1 MPELPE
7 VETTRRGIE
16 PHLRGRR
23 IARVIVRHP
32 VLRWPVPVNLPQL
45 LEGQHIARVER
56 RGKYLLL
63 PFADQQ
69 RAQGT
74 LLLHLGMSGSLRLV
88 AADAAVGK
96 HDHLDIALD
105 SGQALRLTDPRR
117 FGAVLWQPLD
127 AGEHELLA
135 DLGPEPLTDAFDGA
149 YLWQRSRGRSAPVKA
164 FLMDS
169 HIVVGVG
176 NIYANEAL
184 FAAGIRPDRA
194 AGRISLARYQRLVD
208 EVKRVL
214 ARSIKQ
220 GGTTLRDFVGGDGKP
235 GYFRQQ
241 LLVYGRGGEACQ
253 QCEAELIEVRLGQ
266 RSTVYCQNCQR

>member
-16 PHLRGRR
+16 PHLQGRR
-23 IARVIVRHP
+23 IARVIVRQP
-32 VLRWPVPVNLPQL
+32 RLRWPVPADLPAL
-45 LEGQHIARVER
+45 LAGQRVERVER
-56 RGKYLLL
+56 RGKYLLIQ
-63 PFADQQ
+63 FEH
-69 RAQGT
+69 GT
-74 LLLHLGMSGSLRLV
+74 LILHLGMSGSLRIV
-88 AADAAVGK
+88 VTGAVVGK
-96 HDHLDIALD
+96 HDHVDFELD
-105 SGQALRLTDPRR
+105 SGSTLRLTDPRR
-117 FGAVLWQPLD
+117 FGAVLWQASA

-135 DLGPEPLTDAFDGA
+135 SLGPEPLTDAFDGD

-184 FAAGIRPDRA
+184 FATGIHPARQ
-194 AGRISLARYQRLVD
+194 AGRISQARYERLVA

-214 ARSIKQ
+214 ARSIVQ

-241 LLVYGRGGEACQ
+241 LLVYGRGGEPCRQCQ
-253 QCEAELIEVRLGQ
+253 GVLTEVRLGQ
-266 RSTVYCQNCQR
+266 RSTVYCRHCQH

>member
-16 PHLRGRR
+16 PHLQGRL
-23 IARVIVRHP
+23 ITRVVVRHP
-32 VLRWPVPVNLPQL
+32 MLRWPVPVNLPQL
-45 LEGQHIARVER
+45 LERQRIERVER

-63 PFADQQ
+63 PFMENEP
-69 RAQGT
+69 RQGT

-88 AADAAVGK
+88 DAGAAIGK
-96 HDHLDIALD
+96 HDHLDIELD

-117 FGAVLWQPLD
+117 FGAVLWQPLE

-149 YLWQRSRGRSAPVKA
+149 YLWQRARGRSAPVKA

-194 AGRISLARYQRLVD
+194 AGRISQARYERLVD

-241 LLVYGRGGEACQ
+241 LLVYGRGGEACR